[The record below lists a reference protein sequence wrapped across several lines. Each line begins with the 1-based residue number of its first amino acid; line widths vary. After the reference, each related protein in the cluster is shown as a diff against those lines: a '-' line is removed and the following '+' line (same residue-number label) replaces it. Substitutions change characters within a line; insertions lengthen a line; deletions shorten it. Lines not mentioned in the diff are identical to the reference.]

1 MVSLNQ
7 AQFLINAV
15 PATAQNLLLTQIHYH
30 PAAPSGEEMALGF
43 DQRSDFEFL
52 QIKNVSQKPVDLREV
67 AFTDGITF
75 HFQDD
80 SFLHELP
87 AGAKC
92 VVVADPDA
100 FRFRFG
106 SQETI
111 AGMFQQQTNLSNAGE
126 RLQATGSGGNPLWDL
141 TYDDQEPWPTLADGQ
156 GYYLSR
162 LSPTLFP
169 DANSS
174 SAWEAVQAATD
185 RTLPPPPSIS
195 LLLPDEQTSVA

>member
-75 HFQDD
+75 HFRDD

-100 FRFRFG
+100 FSLSVRFSGNDCGDVSATNQRF
-106 SQETI
+106 
-111 AGMFQQQTNLSNAGE
+111 NAGE

-174 SAWEAVQAATD
+174 SAWG
-185 RTLPPPPSIS
+185 
-195 LLLPDEQTSVA
+195 